1 MNVGYL
7 VHQAERPTSEE
18 ERRAADIRRG
28 ELALA
33 LSRLLRRNRV
43 PRGRARLRRL
53 VELVPTPVCQPE
65 PVPALGCIQKT
76 TRPEPPMSQNG
87 PLFGHERGNW
97 SFSDRTRGVVCGG

>member
-7 VHQAERPTSEE
+7 IHQAERPVSVA

-43 PRGRARLRRL
+43 SQEPARLRL
-53 VELVPTPVCQPE
+53 VEPAPKPVCEPE
-65 PVPALGCIQKT
+65 PVPALARACAASAGRC
-76 TRPEPPMSQNG
+76 S
-87 PLFGHERGNW
+87 
-97 SFSDRTRGVVCGG
+97 

>member
-7 VHQAERPTSEE
+7 VHQAERPMSVE

-43 PRGRARLRRL
+43 PHGKARLRL
-53 VELVPTPVCQPE
+53 VEPVPKPACQPE
-65 PVPALGCIQKT
+65 PVPAFAHACAASSGRC
-76 TRPEPPMSQNG
+76 S
-87 PLFGHERGNW
+87 
-97 SFSDRTRGVVCGG
+97 